1 MRRAGNRSSPSR
13 CRMADLLHASQE
25 RLRAVFRCLNRFMV
39 MMWRLGLGRLVNIWP
54 RGSGRMLVLGHTGR
68 AGGLRRWTPL
78 NYARV
83 DGQLYCVSGFGD
95 RLRHGRN
102 LAISRIS
109 MSQLTVGVSPV
120 PSIDHRPPRVD
131 HRCFGLF
138 SDPWSRSKRSRPANR
153 PPRQGGA
160 WSRGRRASACTV
172 WASIRSAGS
181 QHRRPRGH
189 DLHFET
195 WPGLH

>member
-1 MRRAGNRSSPSR
+1 MTDPLRA
-13 CRMADLLHASQE
+13 LQE
-25 RLRAVFRCLNRFMV
+25 RLRAVFRYQNRFMV

-68 AGGLRRWTPL
+68 RSGLRRWTPL

-120 PSIDHRPPRVD
+120 PSIDHSPPRVD
-131 HRCFGLF
+131 TDASVYSAVPG
-138 SDPWSRSKRSRPANR
+138 PA
-153 PPRQGGA
+153 
-160 WSRGRRASACTV
+160 
-172 WASIRSAGS
+172 RSAAA
-181 QHRRPRGH
+181 QRTAHRDKVAPGH
-189 DLHFET
+189 VGKSLGVH
-195 WPGLH
+195 GLGEHQERREPTSSPKGA